1 MNEKTTAEPRDFD
14 AAYRARLEDN
24 REQIALWAALMRATD
39 VAEHPVAFERLAA
52 DLGRPV
58 EDTLALIQRYGGDAV
73 QVQDGR
79 VHLRLTF
86 PEPDAENPA
95 QYRIH
100 IGGRVLDTNAGG
112 CAGDIFAVMLW
123 TGKPLRVET
132 TCPVTGAG
140 IRVDIAPTGITRVEP
155 ATAVISVVDPHSA
168 KFQQFREDPASNVIC
183 RQQSFYASRQA
194 AADDPILEPGARVFP
209 VGEFLDWTRR
219 IGVIDRM

>member
-1 MNEKTTAEPRDFD
+1 MNETITELRDFD

-39 VAEHPVAFERLAA
+39 VAEHPVELGQLAA
-52 DLGRPV
+52 DLRRSTA
-58 EDTLALIQRYGGDAV
+58 DTLALIQRYGGDAV
-73 QVQDGR
+73 HVQDGT
-79 VHLRLTF
+79 VHLQLRF

-95 QYRIH
+95 HYRIH

-123 TGKPLRVET
+123 TDKPLRVET
-132 TCPVTGAG
+132 TCPATGTA
-140 IRVDIAPTGITRVEP
+140 IRVDMAPTGVTRVEP
-155 ATAVISVVDPHSA
+155 PTAVISVVDPHSA

-194 AADDPILEPGARVFP
+194 AVDDPILEPGARVFP

-219 IGVIDRM
+219 IGVIDRL